1 MSIFINTVISIV
13 HNSYILFWFVFV
25 LEDMQLSTAEL
36 TNLTLIEIENMM
48 QSNRRSLREFKDMP
62 FPDLYITR
70 HVGNRLIFDERDYD
84 ADLER
89 QNFQNLFSSLTCI
102 SSLFKSSMFSLNYC
116 CIDSFHLNVKMSN
129 VQSLKP

>member
-1 MSIFINTVISIV
+1 MAIFMNNVILIV
-13 HNSYILFWFVFV
+13 HNSYILYWFVFV

-62 FPDLYITR
+62 YPDLYITR
-70 HVGNRLIFDERDYD
+70 HVGNRLIYDEHDYD

-89 QNFQNLFSSLTCI
+89 QNFQNLFTSLTGI
-102 SSLFKSSMFSLNYC
+102 PSFFKSSMFSLNYNC
-116 CIDSFHLNVKMSN
+116 NDSFHLNVKMSN

>member
-1 MSIFINTVISIV
+1 MAIFMNNVILIV
-13 HNSYILFWFVFV
+13 HNSYILYWFVFV

-62 FPDLYITR
+62 FPDLYTTR

-89 QNFQNLFSSLTCI
+89 QTFQTLFTSLTGI
-102 SSLFKSSMFSLNYC
+102 SSLFKSSMLSLNYS
-116 CIDSFHLNVKMSN
+116 CID
-129 VQSLKP
+129 

>member
-1 MSIFINTVISIV
+1 MAIFMNNVILIV
-13 HNSYILFWFVFV
+13 HNSYILYWFVFV

-62 FPDLYITR
+62 YPDLYITR
-70 HVGNRLIFDERDYD
+70 HVGNRLIYDEHDYD

-89 QNFQNLFSSLTCI
+89 QNFLNLFTSLI
-102 SSLFKSSMFSLNYC
+102 GIPSFFKASMFTLNYNC
-116 CIDSFHLNVKMSN
+116 NDSFHFTVKMSN